1 MSAAGNMAIVW
12 RSDSSQPSVF
22 LPVMEIDFHQI
33 EKDCKQKWADMGLYK
48 VSEDPARPKY
58 YVLDMFPYPSGAG
71 LHVGHPLGYVA
82 SDIVSRYKRLKGF
95 NVLHPMGFDAFG
107 LPAEQYAIETGTH
120 PRITTEKNI
129 NYYREQ
135 LQKIG
140 FSYDWDREVQTCDPS
155 FYKWTQWIFM
165 QLFNSWYDRSAGK
178 ARPISELT
186 ELLGTSGSS
195 ALVATGQCAENISA
209 ADWHAMDKK
218 SRQQFLMQFRLAYL
232 DYAEVWWCEALG
244 TVLANDEVKDGVSER
259 GGHPVERIR
268 MRQWFLRITE
278 YADRLLNSLDTLDWS
293 ESMKDMQRNWIGRS
307 EGASVHFQLQDHDAQ
322 IEVFTTRPDTIF
334 GATFMVLAPEHELVA
349 KITTPDQQ
357 NAVDAYLAY
366 VKTRSERDRQ
376 AEVKKVTGQF
386 TGAYAINPFSEKPI
400 PVYIAEYVLAGY
412 GTGAIMAVPSNDER
426 DNAFAQKFG
435 LDIIPVVDQRAHPN
449 AGMEEKVG
457 VMQNSGFLNGM
468 EVKEAIAKI
477 IGEIESKGIGKRK
490 INYRLRDAGFS
501 RQRYWGEPF
510 PVVYDNDM
518 PELLDESELPLL
530 LPDVE
535 EYKPGGQAR
544 SPLAALTD
552 WVNLPDGKVRETD
565 TMPGYAGS
573 SWYFLRYMSPKH
585 DDRFVAEEAEQY
597 WRSVDLY
604 IGGTEHAVGHLLYSR
619 MWQKFLFDRGWVS
632 EDEPFRKLVN
642 QGMIQGRSS
651 IVYRV
656 NGTNQFVSGGL
667 KDQYE
672 TTPIHV
678 DVKLVDGDELDT
690 EGLKQWRQDFADA
703 TFILE
708 DGKYFCGHEV
718 EKMSK
723 RYHNVTNPDDV
734 IARHGADCFRM
745 YEMFLGPID
754 ASKPWDTKGITGVSG
769 FLRKLWRLYVG
780 DNNEWKVSDSEPS
793 ADSLKTL
800 HKTIL
805 KVGEDVERLSFNT
818 AVSAFMIAV
827 NQLGEESC
835 NSRQVLE
842 PLLILLAPFA
852 PFITEEL
859 WSRMGHAGSVHE
871 QTWPEADESL
881 LVENSFNYPV
891 SINGKHRT
899 NAEFPLDMPK
909 GDMEQAVLALE
920 AVVKWTEGKQP
931 KNVIIVPGRIINI
944 VV

>member
-1 MSAAGNMAIVW
+1 
-12 RSDSSQPSVF
+12 
-22 LPVMEIDFHQI
+22 
-33 EKDCKQKWADMGLYK
+33 
-48 VSEDPARPKY
+48 
-58 YVLDMFPYPSGAG
+58 
-71 LHVGHPLGYVA
+71 
-82 SDIVSRYKRLKGF
+82 
-95 NVLHPMGFDAFG
+95 
-107 LPAEQYAIETGTH
+107 
-120 PRITTEKNI
+120 
-129 NYYREQ
+129 
-135 LQKIG
+135 
-140 FSYDWDREVQTCDPS
+140 
-155 FYKWTQWIFM
+155 
-165 QLFNSWYDRSAGK
+165 
-178 ARPISELT
+178 
-186 ELLGTSGSS
+186 
-195 ALVATGQCAENISA
+195 
-209 ADWHAMDKK
+209 
-218 SRQQFLMQFRLAYL
+218 
-232 DYAEVWWCEALG
+232 
-244 TVLANDEVKDGVSER
+244 
-259 GGHPVERIR
+259 
-268 MRQWFLRITE
+268 
-278 YADRLLNSLDTLDWS
+278 
-293 ESMKDMQRNWIGRS
+293 MKDMQRNWIGRS

-334 GATFMVLAPEHELVA
+334 GANFMVLAPEHELVA
-349 KITTPDQQ
+349 KITTPDQKKE
-357 NAVDAYLAY
+357 VDEYLAY

-435 LDIIPVVDQRAHPN
+435 LDIIPVVDQSAHPN

-457 VMQNSGFLNGM
+457 VMQNSGFLDGM

-477 IGEIESKGIGKRK
+477 IGKIESKGIGKRK

-585 DDRFVAEEAEQY
+585 EGRFVAEEAEQY

-827 NQLGEESC
+827 NQLSEEKC
-835 NSRQVLE
+835 NSRKVLE

-859 WSRMGHAGSVHE
+859 WSRMGYAGSVHE
-871 QTWPEADESL
+871 QNWPEADESL

-899 NAEFPLDMPK
+899 NVEFPLDMPK

-920 AVVKWTEGKQP
+920 AVVKWTEGKLP
-931 KNVIIVPGRIINI
+931 KKVIIVPGRIINI